1 MTSSNRSFLG
11 GFVASLLLAVLAAC
25 GGGGSSGTSDNTAV
39 NQTPP
44 PLAQTTA
51 TNYTGPI
58 TGFGS
63 VVVNGTRFDVVGAA
77 VATDDDTP
85 LNASDL
91 RLGSIVH
98 VNGKSDDSAA
108 GTAST
113 ITLTPALLGK
123 IDSVDTPS
131 NALIVLKQKVI
142 VNDST
147 NYYDKPTASYIT
159 ADKIVAGDYVEVHG
173 LVQADGSFLA
183 TLIERRT
190 AQAFYRVRGQISNLD
205 TNAKT
210 FAIGTLT
217 VNYNAGAITGT
228 LANAAWVRV
237 KATTEVSGSVLTATA
252 VRVQTGDGAGGLVAG
267 VASTSSVKLK
277 GIATG
282 APVSN
287 IITLAGL
294 SVNLANASYQGGS
307 ASAITTGTALEVKG
321 TWDGTKLQARV
332 VEFEGHRARTV
343 NGGGKYELYGAVTS
357 FTSKSNFVVQGVTVN
372 ASNVTSLPASLAVGT
387 YLEIKGNMTNGV
399 LVATSVQSTTS
410 RSSSGDD
417 TSGSN
422 YEIYGT
428 VSNYVSLADFYIG
441 GVRVNASGARFEHG
455 RAISNGRF
463 VEAKGSTSASGIFI
477 ATKVEMK

>member
-1 MTSSNRSFLG
+1 MTSSNRSLLG
-11 GFVASLLLAVLAAC
+11 GFVASLLLTVLTAC
-25 GGGGSSGTSDNTAV
+25 GGGSGSSTTSSATSSTAS
-39 NQTPP
+39 T
-44 PLAQTTA
+44 QTTA

-63 VVVNGTRFDVVGAA
+63 VVVNGMRFDVVGAA
-77 VATDDDTP
+77 VATDDDAP

-123 IDSVDTPS
+123 IDSVDTPR

-190 AQAFYRVRGQISNLD
+190 AQALYRVRGQISNLD

-210 FAIGTLT
+210 FAIGALT
-217 VNYNAGAITGT
+217 VNYNAAAVTGALI
-228 LANAAWVRV
+228 NAAWIRV
-237 KATTEVSGSVLTATA
+237 KATTEVSSSGVLAAAA

-267 VASTSSVKLK
+267 VASTSTVKLK
-277 GIATG
+277 GVATG

-287 IITLAGL
+287 TITLAGL

-321 TWDGTKLQARV
+321 TWDGTKLQASV
-332 VEFEGHRARTV
+332 VEFEGHRTRTV

-417 TSGSN
+417 NSGRN

-428 VSNYVSLADFYIG
+428 VSNYASLADFYVG

-455 RAISNGRF
+455 SASAISNGRF
-463 VEAKGSTSASGIFI
+463 IEAKGSTNASGIFI